1 MLFSKQP
8 KQKQVIC
15 IGSTSLDIF
24 FPTDEGVIIDTPDD
38 VLSQKKIAFEL
49 GGKVLADEIHTAVGG
64 VAANVAQG
72 LALQGIVASAY
83 TCVGRDENARFCLNE
98 LHKNGV
104 ETDLVQQLPG
114 SKTDVSAIIVLLPGG
129 ERTIIHNRDSNKRLV
144 VTKEALDADWIFVS
158 SLNGAWQKNI
168 ETIFEAQQT
177 RNFKL
182 AVNPGQHNLHEDAA
196 LIVRLLRHTE
206 VLILNKDEALEL
218 VLHMQPETPKEQ
230 LLQETF
236 LLEFLL
242 GLGVKQVAITDGARG
257 AWCAT
262 KEERWF
268 LGVVPSTKVVDV
280 TGAGDAF
287 GSGFFGALLKGER
300 LDVALR
306 QGVANSQS
314 VVQFY
319 GCNAGLLTKE
329 QFAQAILHLVP
340 EKL

>member
-1 MLFSKQP
+1 MLFTKQP
-8 KQKQVIC
+8 KPKQVIC

-24 FPTDEGVIIDTPDD
+24 FPTDEGLIIDTPDD

-49 GGKVLADEIHTAVGG
+49 GGKILSDEIHTAVGG

-72 LALQGIVASAY
+72 LALQGVVSAAY
-83 TCVGRDENARFCLNE
+83 TCLGRDDNARFCLGE
-98 LHKNGV
+98 LHKNKV

-144 VTKEALDADWIFVS
+144 VTKEALDTEWVFVS

-168 ETIFEAQQT
+168 ETILEAQQT
-177 RNFKL
+177 RRFKL
-182 AVNPGQHNLHEDAA
+182 AVNPGQHNLHEDAP
-196 LIVRLLRHTE
+196 LVVRLVRHAD
-206 VLILNKDEALEL
+206 VLILNKDEAVEL
-218 VLHMQPETPKEQ
+218 VLSLLPGVPRDQ
-230 LLQETF
+230 LFQESF
-236 LLEFLL
+236 LLDTLL
-242 GLGVKQVAITDGARG
+242 GIGVKQVAITDGERG

-268 LGVVPSTKVVDV
+268 LGVNKNTQVVDA

-287 GSGFFGALLKGER
+287 SSGFFGAILKGER

-329 QFAQAILHLVP
+329 ELAQAILHLVP